1 MKRRTALL
9 AALTCAV
16 ALSLAL
22 LAALALA
29 AIAPRSLVA
38 KPSQLPGFSGAKVRL
53 RSGASP
59 SAYAKSVLQERPR
72 QARKEAA
79 RLKREG
85 FREGVQELLSGT
97 QGEALSLAVVF
108 RTAKDAKRELKVS
121 MSADV
126 KAQGNVEVKQ
136 FSIASIPG
144 AFAFTASEAGKPG
157 AAGNVLFT
165 VGRCYLVVGDYL
177 KTGTVEQAS
186 AVPTGGGPAV
196 YQKVKHLCG

>member
-9 AALTCAV
+9 AALMCAV
-16 ALSLAL
+16 ALSLSL
-22 LAALALA
+22 LAALAIA

-38 KPSQLPGFSGAKVRL
+38 KPSQLPGFSAAKVRL

-59 SAYAKSVLQERPR
+59 SAYAKSVLEERPR

-85 FREGVQELLSGT
+85 FREGVQELLSDS
-97 QGEALSLAVVF
+97 QGEALSLAIVF
-108 RTAKDAKRELKVS
+108 RTAKDAKRELKAS
-121 MSADV
+121 ISADV

-144 AFAFTASEAGKPG
+144 AFAFTAAEAGKPG
-157 AAGNVLFT
+157 AAGNVLFS
-165 VGRCYLVVGDYL
+165 VGRCYLVVGDFL
-177 KTGTVEQAS
+177 KTGTAEQAS
-186 AVPTGGGPAV
+186 AVPMEGGPAL
-196 YQKVKHLCG
+196 YKRVKRLCG